1 MQTLRSRL
9 NIPTT
14 TNPICDLQKFK
25 IRSGQAPL
33 RLPNGD
39 KMQIPLPIIPPKE
52 IKEYIIEKCKTN
64 IPITTLRKNLE
75 YNQIPDPQILKQVPG
90 TNKLPDNLL
99 WKGSIQTW
107 TLLQSQ
113 ETETNKTK
121 RKEKILAIRKC
132 QTSLRKIKK
141 EDWEDMSKLLHI
153 QRSLTF

>member
-1 MQTLRSRL
+1 
-9 NIPTT
+9 
-14 TNPICDLQKFK
+14 
-25 IRSGQAPL
+25 
-33 RLPNGD
+33 
-39 KMQIPLPIIPPKE
+39 MQIPLPIIPPKE